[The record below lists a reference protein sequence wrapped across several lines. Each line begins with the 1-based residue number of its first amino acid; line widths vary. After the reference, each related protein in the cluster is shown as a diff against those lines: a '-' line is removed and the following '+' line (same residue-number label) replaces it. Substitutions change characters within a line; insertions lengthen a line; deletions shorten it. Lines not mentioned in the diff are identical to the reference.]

1 MNSIK
6 NRLIFQ
12 AAFGIVATFL
22 IAGSPNRVQSQHHDQ
37 VPNQCSIERKNQY
50 YKDFQAS
57 YEGDSKDQAKALEA
71 AKKYLACPDYSK
83 DQEETVAKLN
93 LAVGQMLS
101 LKQSYI
107 EAVPHFIKAA
117 SYNSTIKTS
126 PQVYAHLAEAY
137 EQGYYQKLAEAYERI
152 SGKDGSD
159 ENLLKLENIYQIVD
173 RMIDAYARAVALAD
187 VELPNPSRRTI
198 MRERQGPTDP
208 SVWIETLSVF
218 YKFRHNGSDAGLKE
232 LIATVLSKPLPLE
245 PVPITSLPS
254 RKK

>member
-1 MNSIK
+1 MNSIRK
-6 NRLIFQ
+6 QPIYQ
-12 AAFGIVATFL
+12 AGFGIVAAFL
-22 IAGSPNRVQSQHHDQ
+22 IPGSPNRVQSQHHDQ
-37 VPNQCSIERKNQY
+37 VPHQCGVERKNQY
-50 YKDFQAS
+50 YENFQAS
-57 YEGDSKDQAKALEA
+57 YDGDRKDEAKALEA
-71 AKKYLACPDYSK
+71 AKKYLACPDYSR

-107 EAVPHFIKAA
+107 EAVPHLIKAA

-126 PQVYAHLAEAY
+126 PQVYGHLAEAY
-137 EQGYYQKLAEAYERI
+137 EQGHYKKLAEAYESI

-159 ENLLKLENIYQIVD
+159 ERLLKLENIYQIVD

-187 VELPNPSRRTI
+187 VELPDPSRRTI
-198 MRERQGPTDP
+198 MREGQGPSGP
-208 SVWIETLSVF
+208 PVWIETLSGF

-232 LIATVLSKPLPLE
+232 LIASVLSQPLPPE